1 MKEKGILFSAPMV
14 RALLA
19 GTKLQTRRA
28 MKPQPSDSWSP
39 FSLGEVHKMRDGEFV
54 LDRNGGPIVI
64 GYGPSNEDGDE
75 AYPCPYG
82 QPCDRLWVRET
93 FAIVPRT
100 AYARSIGVQQ
110 VIRKDDPYNHDA
122 AVFRA
127 DWDLSPPGRWRP
139 SIHMP
144 RWASRITLEIT
155 DIRVERLQDI
165 SEEDAFSEGVT
176 ELPLQKGESGAWW
189 TADVSA
195 GKKLHAQSLVKAY
208 KALWESIN
216 GEGSWDKNPW
226 VWCITFRR
234 MQ

>member
-1 MKEKGILFSAPMV
+1 MKERPIIFSAQMV

-19 GTKLQTRRA
+19 GTKTQTRRA

-39 FSLGEVHKMRDGEFV
+39 FSFGEVHKMRDGEFV

-82 QPCDRLWVRET
+82 QPGDQLFVRENYRLC
-93 FAIVPRT
+93 AEADGVPARDT
-100 AYARSIGVQQ
+100 NEAYRIWYEA
-110 VIRKDDPYNHDA
+110 DA
-122 AVFRA
+122 
-127 DWDLSPPGRWRP
+127 PHQPGFGKLRP

-144 RWASRITLEIT
+144 RWASRINLEIT

-165 SEEDAFSEGVT
+165 SDEDAAAEGCVAMEGCMWHT
-176 ELPLQKGESGAWW
+176 FEEADAGIPMHPH
-189 TADVSA
+189 TARD
-195 GKKLHAQSLVKAY
+195 AY
-208 KALWESIN
+208 EALWESIN